1 MSGNITAAW
10 YLVPWYHI
18 EVPSDVTKAMLFN
31 MQNNQ
36 QYTTMVGSPY
46 EYVTGI
52 ADGALLTPF
61 RSYLCS
67 S

>member
-1 MSGNITAAW
+1 
-10 YLVPWYHI
+10 
-18 EVPSDVTKAMLFN
+18 

-67 S
+67 F